1 MGKKSYGSVFTAK
14 TKKELKAFKK
24 NGTIVVGFK
33 FQVQIGWY
41 VCLKHLAPES
51 LS

>member
-24 NGTIVVGFK
+24 NGTIVVGFFRFK
-33 FQVQIGWY
+33 SDGMY
-41 VCLKHLAPES
+41 A
-51 LS
+51 